1 MRERGAFMDFLL
13 DDDAPSHAQPA
24 PSFDP
29 GIPPID
35 FRASLN
41 DEQFAAVT
49 AEPGPV
55 LVLAG
60 AGSGKTRTL
69 TYRVAYLLS
78 QGVAPSEILLLT
90 FTNKAAKEML
100 HRVQELTG
108 IDSFRFWGG
117 TFHHIGHKVLRAN
130 SEVLG
135 LDRSFTILDAEEAE
149 HFLRDTV
156 EEIDKG
162 FFKNKEHPRPGVLFS
177 MLSLARNTC
186 TPLAETIT
194 RFYPQH
200 EYLIE
205 ELAPFPAAYRARK
218 LKQQVTDYDDLL
230 EFWLEILKKAPH
242 VADYYRRRFRHVL
255 VDEYQDTNI
264 IQSQIVDLMSGNHQI
279 MAVGDDAQSIY
290 SWRGA
295 NVENILTFPDRHP
308 NTAIHR
314 IETNY
319 RSSPEILALAN
330 GVIQAQPRG
339 RGFDKELRA
348 ARKPHLKPYLVPAMD
363 SREQANFIVQRLRGI
378 RDSGYRLSDVAI
390 LYRAH
395 FQALDIQLEL
405 TRLNVPYQITS
416 GVRFFEQAHIR
427 DYVALLRFLYNP
439 ADSMAFQR
447 FAVLL
452 PKVGD
457 KGAQK
462 LLSLATEAAKTRNV
476 KIVEALGHPD
486 VVAKVP
492 KDAKDDWPKLVL
504 SLQDM
509 YETMLKKKPCDVVEV
524 GLDGWYGDYLKG
536 AFSNYSSRMDDLK
549 SLIGFAARFDDMQE
563 LLAQIV
569 LLTSETS
576 DKKVE
581 PDEDTIRLTTVHQAK
596 GLEYGI
602 VFLIGLADG
611 MFPLRRALENGDLEE
626 ERRLFY
632 VAVTRAK
639 DELYLCYPRMSSG
652 KGGPITSLQPS
663 TFIAELDDSLYEEVR
678 LRRSW
683 QSGW

>member
-1 MRERGAFMDFLL
+1 MDFLL
-13 DDDAPSHAQPA
+13 DDDAPPPAQPA
-24 PSFDP
+24 HIDP
-29 GIPPID
+29 GFPPID
-35 FRASLN
+35 FQASLN
-41 DEQFAAVT
+41 KEQHAAVT
-49 AEPGPV
+49 ADPGPV

-69 TYRVAYLLS
+69 TYRVAYLL
-78 QGVAPSEILLLT
+78 QEKRVAPSEILLLT

-108 IDSFRFWGG
+108 IESFRFWGG

-308 NTAIHR
+308 NTVIHR

-348 ARKPHLKPYLVPAMD
+348 ARPSHLKPYLVPAMD
-363 SREQANFIVQRLRGI
+363 TREQANFIVQRLRGI

-462 LLSLATEAAKTRNV
+462 LLALATEAAKTRNV

-492 KDAKDDWPKLVL
+492 KDAKEDWPKLVL

-524 GLDGWYGDYLKG
+524 GLDAWYGDYLKG

-569 LLTSETS
+569 LLTSETG
-576 DKKVE
+576 DKKVDPE
-581 PDEDTIRLTTVHQAK
+581 EDAIRLTTVHQAK

-611 MFPLRRALENGDLEE
+611 MFPLRRALESGDLEE

-663 TFIAELDDSLYEEVR
+663 QFVAELDDSLYEEVR

-683 QSGW
+683 QSSW

>member
-24 PSFDP
+24 HIEP
-29 GIPPID
+29 GFPPID

-90 FTNKAAKEML
+90 FTNKAAKETL

-108 IDSFRFWGG
+108 IESFRFWGG

-135 LDRSFTILDAEEAE
+135 LARSFTILDAEEAE

-363 SREQANFIVQRLRGI
+363 TREQANFIVQRLRGI

-462 LLSLATEAAKTRNV
+462 LLALATEAAKTRNV
-476 KIVEALGHPD
+476 KIVEALSHPD

-492 KDAKDDWPKLVL
+492 KDAKEDWPKLVL

-683 QSGW
+683 QSSW

>member
-24 PSFDP
+24 HIEP
-29 GIPPID
+29 GFPPID

-90 FTNKAAKEML
+90 FTTKAAKEML

-108 IDSFRFWGG
+108 IESFRFWGG

-177 MLSLARNTC
+177 LLSLARNTC

-363 SREQANFIVQRLRGI
+363 TREQANFIVQRLRGI

-462 LLSLATEAAKTRNV
+462 LLALATEAAKTRNV
-476 KIVEALGHPD
+476 KIVEALSHPD

-492 KDAKDDWPKLVL
+492 KDAKEDWPKLVL

-683 QSGW
+683 QSSW